1 MLEAAYNLFV
11 KVLSL
16 SAMASVLA
24 LLILLTRFLFKD
36 RLKPTWT
43 YLLWIPL
50 IVRLVI
56 PWAPES
62 TFSIFNLLP
71 LEKETAQSSFI
82 SSAQSEVGFT
92 YVPELTGGEKEPP
105 SVTGIAKSGPL
116 PGESTSDVMVQV
128 NPQTGSGWRPIHV
141 LVLMWFGGAAVV
153 LGMSVRAQLRF
164 TARVRQETEIHSSEV
179 QRLFESCKQEMQVR
193 RPVKLIG
200 TKQIAVP
207 TLLGVMRPKLLLPIS
222 TLHTL
227 ETNGLRH
234 IFLHELA
241 HVKRH
246 DILLNLLTGLLLAMH
261 WFNPLLW
268 YAVRQMKEDQE
279 VACDALALK
288 HLEPACHRS
297 YALTLLKLLE
307 TLPDPIRLAGTAG
320 ISSSKKEME
329 RRIIMITRHKK
340 FTAKSSMLGLAVIMI
355 LSGCTLTGAKLNSA
369 SAPAMSAPATFQAE
383 VQDKNTT
390 ASGVK
395 GTLLAEKTE
404 SRYLLIPL
412 GRIHFCIKSR

>member
-1 MLEAAYNLFV
+1 M
-11 KVLSL
+11 
-16 SAMASVLA
+16 
-24 LLILLTRFLFKD
+24 
-36 RLKPTWT
+36 
-43 YLLWIPL
+43 
-50 IVRLVI
+50 
-56 PWAPES
+56 
-62 TFSIFNLLP
+62 
-71 LEKETAQSSFI
+71 
-82 SSAQSEVGFT
+82 
-92 YVPELTGGEKEPP
+92 
-105 SVTGIAKSGPL
+105 
-116 PGESTSDVMVQV
+116 
-128 NPQTGSGWRPIHV
+128 
-141 LVLMWFGGAAVV
+141 
-153 LGMSVRAQLRF
+153 
-164 TARVRQETEIHSSEV
+164 
-179 QRLFESCKQEMQVR
+179 
-193 RPVKLIG
+193 
-200 TKQIAVP
+200 
-207 TLLGVMRPKLLLPIS
+207 
-222 TLHTL
+222 
-227 ETNGLRH
+227 
-234 IFLHELA
+234 
-241 HVKRH
+241 KRH

-390 ASGVK
+390 DSSVK
-395 GTLLAEKTE
+395 GTLLAEKNGITVSANPTGE
-404 SRYLLIPL
+404 NTLLHKAVRSCGMQEKIKL
-412 GRIHFCIKSR
+412 GLH